1 MATLG
6 NLLDFINLAYPN
18 SVATT
23 DKINIVNDIQ
33 NYIFKYM
40 SSSGVYCFDTVN
52 GQYAYDLTDL
62 GAGFTFDLINDVMVA
77 ATTGVPTTDTV
88 FTSYEWAGPEQ
99 EMSAGHYYYNALG
112 DLGLYPVPDNAYA
125 SRVYYEQRPIQFAS
139 SDTATEINLDPDY
152 LGFIKNKAV
161 ATVARLGHYPDVDIS
176 NNYEQEAQEFERRL
190 KMNRAKEKAKRPDK
204 TWSYTEDWNC

>member
-40 SSSGVYCFDTVN
+40 SSSNPYTFDTASS
-52 GQYAYDLTDL
+52 QYAYDLTDL
-62 GAGFTFDLINDVMVA
+62 GSHFTFDLINDVMIA
-77 ATTGVPTTDTV
+77 NTTGIPDENTQ
-88 FTSYEWAGPEQ
+88 FTSYEWAGPRQ
-99 EMSAGHYYYNALG
+99 DMSGGHYYYDAIG
-112 DLGLYPVPDNAYA
+112 ALGLYPVPDKVY
-125 SRVYYEQRPIQFAS
+125 RGVMYYEQRPIQFAS